1 MNKFLLS
8 LILMFLSG
16 NFLAQSQQESLEIL
30 LEKLNKL
37 EEEIANLSNNL
48 DQNTYELQRIED
60 ANQLRYMDLDKR
72 IHQLETLI
80 LLSNEE
86 DNHDQIVSGD
96 IDENPLSDLIA
107 NDESEEEFL
116 LWSNSLKLIEN
127 SRYSEAAENL
137 RLLILS
143 FPRGEYSIE
152 AYFYLGDIYFQQ
164 QMYQDSIETF
174 NSLLINFPEN
184 NRTPETIF
192 KLGLNFLRLEDE
204 IAAISNFNNVIQ
216 NYPESSAAILSEEEL
231 VKLNN

>member
-86 DNHDQIVSGD
+86 DNQDQIVSGD

-174 NSLLINFPEN
+174 NSLLINFPDS
-184 NRTPETIF
+184 NRSPETIF

>member
-80 LLSNEE
+80 LFSNEE
-86 DNHDQIVSGD
+86 DNQDQIVSGD

-174 NSLLINFPEN
+174 NSLLINFPDN

>member
-80 LLSNEE
+80 LLSNED
-86 DNHDQIVSGD
+86 DNQDQIVSGD
-96 IDENPLSDLIA
+96 INENPLSDLIA

>member
-16 NFLAQSQQESLEIL
+16 SFLAQSQQESLEML

-80 LLSNEE
+80 LLSNED
-86 DNHDQIVSGD
+86 DNQDQIASGD

>member
-80 LLSNEE
+80 LLSNED
-86 DNHDQIVSGD
+86 DNQDQIVPGD

>member
-80 LLSNEE
+80 LLSNED
-86 DNHDQIVSGD
+86 DNQDQIVSGD

-174 NSLLINFPEN
+174 NSLLVNFPDN

-204 IAAISNFNNVIQ
+204 IAAISNFNNVIH

>member
-1 MNKFLLS
+1 MSKLLLPLT
-8 LILMFLSG
+8 LIFFTG
-16 NFLAQSQQESLEIL
+16 NFLAQSEQESLEIL
-30 LEKLNKL
+30 LDKLNKL
-37 EEEIANLSNNL
+37 EQEISNLSNNL

-80 LLSNEE
+80 LLSSEE
-86 DNHDQIVSGD
+86 DNQDQIELSD
-96 IDENPLSDLIA
+96 LDENPLSGLIS
-107 NDESEEEFL
+107 NDGSEEEFS

-143 FPRGEYSIE
+143 FPQGEYSVE

-174 NSLLINFPEN
+174 NSLLNNFPEN
-184 NRTPETIF
+184 KRTPESFF
-192 KLGLNFLRLEDE
+192 KLGLNFLQLEDKTS
-204 IAAISNFNNVIQ
+204 AISNFNNVIQ

>member
-1 MNKFLLS
+1 MNKFLLF
-8 LILMFLSG
+8 LILIFLSG

-80 LLSNEE
+80 LLSNED
-86 DNHDQIVSGD
+86 DNQDQIVSGD

>member
-16 NFLAQSQQESLEIL
+16 SFLAQSQQESLEIL

-80 LLSNEE
+80 LLSNED
-86 DNHDQIVSGD
+86 DNQDQIVSGD

-152 AYFYLGDIYFQQ
+152 AYFYLGDIYFC
-164 QMYQDSIETF
+164 
-174 NSLLINFPEN
+174 LL
-184 NRTPETIF
+184 
-192 KLGLNFLRLEDE
+192 
-204 IAAISNFNNVIQ
+204 
-216 NYPESSAAILSEEEL
+216 
-231 VKLNN
+231 

>member
-1 MNKFLLS
+1 
-8 LILMFLSG
+8 MFLSG
-16 NFLAQSQQESLEIL
+16 NFLAQSQQESLEML

-80 LLSNEE
+80 LLSNED
-86 DNHDQIVSGD
+86 DNQDQIASGD

-231 VKLNN
+231 VKLNK

>member
-1 MNKFLLS
+1 MNKFLLT
-8 LILMFLSG
+8 IVFIILSG
-16 NFLAQSQQESLEIL
+16 NILAQTNEESLEIL
-30 LEKLNKL
+30 LDKLNKL
-37 EEEIANLSNNL
+37 EEEIANLSNNI

-80 LLSNEE
+80 LLSNED
-86 DNHDQIVSGD
+86 DNQEQIASGD
-96 IDENPLSDLIA
+96 LDENPLSGLVA

-143 FPRGEYSIE
+143 FPQGEYTNE

-174 NSLLINFPEN
+174 NSLLNNFPEN
-184 NRTPETIF
+184 NRTPESIF

-204 IAAISNFNNVIQ
+204 LAAISNFNNVIQ
-216 NYPESSAAILSEEEL
+216 NYPESSAAILSKEEL

>member
-80 LLSNEE
+80 LLSNED
-86 DNHDQIVSGD
+86 DNQDQIVSGD

>member
-1 MNKFLLS
+1 MNKFLLT
-8 LILMFLSG
+8 IVFIILSG
-16 NFLAQSQQESLEIL
+16 NFLAQTNQESLEIL
-30 LEKLNKL
+30 LDKLNKL
-37 EEEIANLSNNL
+37 EEEIANLSNNI

-80 LLSNEE
+80 LLSNED
-86 DNHDQIVSGD
+86 DNQEQIVSSD
-96 IDENPLSDLIA
+96 LDENPLSGLIA

-143 FPRGEYSIE
+143 FPQGEYTNE

-174 NSLLINFPEN
+174 NSLLNNFPEN
-184 NRTPETIF
+184 NRTPESIF

-204 IAAISNFNNVIQ
+204 LAAISNFNNVIQ
-216 NYPESSAAILSEEEL
+216 NYPESSAAILSREEL
-231 VKLNN
+231 VKLND

>member
-16 NFLAQSQQESLEIL
+16 NFLAQSQQESLEML

-80 LLSNEE
+80 LLSNE
-86 DNHDQIVSGD
+86 DDDQDQIASGD

-174 NSLLINFPEN
+174 NSLLINFPDN

>member
-80 LLSNEE
+80 LLTNEE
-86 DNHDQIVSGD
+86 DNQDQIVSGD

-174 NSLLINFPEN
+174 NSLLNNFPEN
-184 NRTPETIF
+184 NRTPESIF

-204 IAAISNFNNVIQ
+204 LAAISNFNNVIQ

>member
-86 DNHDQIVSGD
+86 DNQDQIVSGD

-164 QMYQDSIETF
+164 QMYQESIETF

-204 IAAISNFNNVIQ
+204 IAAIRNFNNVIQ

>member
-30 LEKLNKL
+30 FEKLNKL

-80 LLSNEE
+80 LLSNED
-86 DNHDQIVSGD
+86 DNQDQIASGD

-143 FPRGEYSIE
+143 FPQGEYSIE

>member
-1 MNKFLLS
+1 MSKLLLPLT
-8 LILMFLSG
+8 LIFFTG
-16 NFLAQSQQESLEIL
+16 NFLAQSEQESLEIL
-30 LEKLNKL
+30 LDKLNKL
-37 EEEIANLSNNL
+37 EQEISNLSNNL

-80 LLSNEE
+80 LLSSEE
-86 DNHDQIVSGD
+86 DNQDQIELSD
-96 IDENPLSDLIA
+96 LDENPLSGLIS
-107 NDESEEEFL
+107 NDGSEEEFS

-143 FPRGEYSIE
+143 FPQGEYSVE

-174 NSLLINFPEN
+174 NSLLNNFPEN
-184 NRTPETIF
+184 KRTPESFF
-192 KLGLNFLRLEDE
+192 KLGLNFLQLEDKTS
-204 IAAISNFNNVIQ
+204 ARSNFNNVIQ

-231 VKLNN
+231 VKLDN

>member
-86 DNHDQIVSGD
+86 DNQDQIVSGD

>member
-16 NFLAQSQQESLEIL
+16 NFLAQSQQESLEML

-80 LLSNEE
+80 LLSNED
-86 DNHDQIVSGD
+86 DNQDQIASGD

-174 NSLLINFPEN
+174 NSLLINFPDN

-204 IAAISNFNNVIQ
+204 IAAISNFNNDIQ
-216 NYPESSAAILSEEEL
+216 NNPESSAAILSEE
-231 VKLNN
+231 

>member
-1 MNKFLLS
+1 MSKLLLPLT
-8 LILMFLSG
+8 LIFFTG
-16 NFLAQSQQESLEIL
+16 NFLAQSEQESLEIL
-30 LEKLNKL
+30 LDKLNKL
-37 EEEIANLSNNL
+37 EQEISNLSNNL

-80 LLSNEE
+80 LLSSEE
-86 DNHDQIVSGD
+86 DNQDQIELSD
-96 IDENPLSDLIA
+96 LDENPLSGLIS
-107 NDESEEEFL
+107 NDGSEEEFS

-143 FPRGEYSIE
+143 FPQGEYSVE

-174 NSLLINFPEN
+174 NSLLNNFPEN
-184 NRTPETIF
+184 KRTPESFF
-192 KLGLNFLRLEDE
+192 KLGLNFLQLEDKTS
-204 IAAISNFNNVIQ
+204 ARSNFNNVIQ

>member
-1 MNKFLLS
+1 MNKFLLT
-8 LILMFLSG
+8 IVFTILSG
-16 NFLAQSQQESLEIL
+16 NFLAQSDQESLEIL
-30 LEKLNKL
+30 LDKLNKL
-37 EEEIANLSNNL
+37 EEEIANLSNNI

-80 LLSNEE
+80 LLSNED
-86 DNHDQIVSGD
+86 DNQEQIVSSD
-96 IDENPLSDLIA
+96 LNENPLSGLIA

-143 FPRGEYSIE
+143 FPQGEYTNE

-174 NSLLINFPEN
+174 NSLLNNFPEN
-184 NRTPETIF
+184 NRTPESIF

-204 IAAISNFNNVIQ
+204 LAAISNFNNVIQ
-216 NYPESSAAILSEEEL
+216 NYPESSAAILSKEEL

>member
-8 LILMFLSG
+8 LILMFLSIS
-16 NFLAQSQQESLEIL
+16 FLAQSQQESLEML

-80 LLSNEE
+80 LLSNED
-86 DNHDQIVSGD
+86 DNQDQIASGD

>member
-16 NFLAQSQQESLEIL
+16 NFLAQSQQESLEML

-86 DNHDQIVSGD
+86 DNQDQIVSGD

-184 NRTPETIF
+184 NRIPETIF

>member
-16 NFLAQSQQESLEIL
+16 NFLAQSQQESLEML

-60 ANQLRYMDLDKR
+60 ANQLRYVDLDKR
-72 IHQLETLI
+72 IHLLETLI
-80 LLSNEE
+80 LLSNE
-86 DNHDQIVSGD
+86 DDSQDQIASGD

-174 NSLLINFPEN
+174 NSLLINFPDN

-192 KLGLNFLRLEDE
+192 KLGLNFLRIEDE

>member
-1 MNKFLLS
+1 
-8 LILMFLSG
+8 MFLSG
-16 NFLAQSQQESLEIL
+16 SFLAQSQQESLEIL

-80 LLSNEE
+80 LLSNE
-86 DNHDQIVSGD
+86 DDDQDQIASGD

-143 FPRGEYSIE
+143 FPRGRILHRSLFLFRRYLFSTTNVPR
-152 AYFYLGDIYFQQ
+152 FY
-164 QMYQDSIETF
+164 
-174 NSLLINFPEN
+174 
-184 NRTPETIF
+184 
-192 KLGLNFLRLEDE
+192 
-204 IAAISNFNNVIQ
+204 
-216 NYPESSAAILSEEEL
+216 
-231 VKLNN
+231 

>member
-16 NFLAQSQQESLEIL
+16 NFLAQSQQESLEML

-80 LLSNEE
+80 LLSNED
-86 DNHDQIVSGD
+86 DNQDQIASGD

-174 NSLLINFPEN
+174 NSLLINFPDN

>member
-1 MNKFLLS
+1 MNKFLLT
-8 LILMFLSG
+8 IVFIILSG
-16 NFLAQSQQESLEIL
+16 NFLAQTNEESLEIL
-30 LEKLNKL
+30 LDKLNKL
-37 EEEIANLSNNL
+37 EEEIANLSNNI

-72 IHQLETLI
+72 IHQLESLI
-80 LLSNEE
+80 LLSNED
-86 DNHDQIVSGD
+86 DNQEQIASGD
-96 IDENPLSDLIA
+96 LDENPLSGLIA

-143 FPRGEYSIE
+143 FPQGEYTNE

-174 NSLLINFPEN
+174 NSLLNNFPEN
-184 NRTPETIF
+184 NKTPESIF

-204 IAAISNFNNVIQ
+204 LAAISNFNNVIQ

>member
-1 MNKFLLS
+1 
-8 LILMFLSG
+8 MFLSG

-80 LLSNEE
+80 LLSNED
-86 DNHDQIVSGD
+86 DNQDQIASGD

-174 NSLLINFPEN
+174 NSLLINFPDN

-216 NYPESSAAILSEEEL
+216 NYPESTAAILSEEEL
-231 VKLNN
+231 VNLNN

>member
-1 MNKFLLS
+1 MNKFLLT
-8 LILMFLSG
+8 IVFIILSG
-16 NFLAQSQQESLEIL
+16 NFLAQTNEESLEIL
-30 LEKLNKL
+30 LDKLNKL
-37 EEEIANLSNNL
+37 EEEIANLSNNI

-80 LLSNEE
+80 LLSNED
-86 DNHDQIVSGD
+86 DNQEQIVSSD
-96 IDENPLSDLIA
+96 LDENPLSGLIA

-143 FPRGEYSIE
+143 FPQGEYTNE

-174 NSLLINFPEN
+174 NSLLNNFPEN
-184 NRTPETIF
+184 NRTPESIF

-204 IAAISNFNNVIQ
+204 LAAISNFNNVIQ
-216 NYPESSAAILSEEEL
+216 NYPESSAAILSKEEL

>member
-80 LLSNEE
+80 LLSNED
-86 DNHDQIVSGD
+86 DNQDQIASGD

>member
-8 LILMFLSG
+8 LILMVLSG
-16 NFLAQSQQESLEIL
+16 NFLAQSQQESLEML

-72 IHQLETLI
+72 IYQLETLI
-80 LLSNEE
+80 LLSNED
-86 DNHDQIVSGD
+86 DNQDQIASGD

-174 NSLLINFPEN
+174 NSLLINFPDN